1 MKAPDDWMTAVST
14 IPVKKLKK
22 RLSPRVV
29 MMLLNQS
36 VSANEPNDIL
46 ISSRPK
52 NKKPIPVII
61 LPDSFH
67 FLLLISITTNAPTKI
82 NGRHTTD
89 TTSSEMIYARAVVPI
104 WAPIIIGRA
113 CFKSNSP
120 ALIRPTTITVVALD
134 D

>member
-1 MKAPDDWMTAVST
+1 MKAPDDWMTAVSI

-29 MMLLNQS
+29 MIVLNQS

-89 TTSSEMIYARAVVPI
+89 TTSSEMI
-104 WAPIIIGRA
+104 
-113 CFKSNSP
+113 
-120 ALIRPTTITVVALD
+120 
-134 D
+134 